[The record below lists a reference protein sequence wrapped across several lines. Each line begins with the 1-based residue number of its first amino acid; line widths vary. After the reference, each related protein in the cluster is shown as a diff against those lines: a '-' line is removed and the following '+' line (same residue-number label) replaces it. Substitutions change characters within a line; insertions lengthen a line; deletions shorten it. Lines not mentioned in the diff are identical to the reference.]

1 MGKELR
7 LTMKQLMSVACTA
20 VTNTEEKTTAH
31 TQTCTH
37 ITQREHIFPIKYKP
51 QLMSIIKLGDNAS
64 FHTSVLSLM
73 LYPYQRLLA
82 HQKKKKGSTK
92 R

>member
-1 MGKELR
+1 MWKFISI
-7 LTMKQLMSVACTA
+7 LT
-20 VTNTEEKTTAH
+20 
-31 TQTCTH
+31 
-37 ITQREHIFPIKYKP
+37 IKYKP

-82 HQKKKKGSTK
+82 HQKKKGINKTVISSLVNLLGFNGSLVFQQYISDK
-92 R
+92 CSLFI